1 MLEKKLEKG
10 SLSEIYPIV
19 NVCKTVYEV
28 QPHSHPVFEF
38 FYLKSGAAFFQIND
52 KKYKLLSG
60 DVVFIEPMDV
70 HNVESISNSKFEYI
84 SFVFDN
90 SVFGNENAPS
100 RMFFD
105 SIRVNRIINLPK
117 EILNLMSSVCLD
129 EYKNLAGY
137 ELLQNSVLFA
147 ILSHITISKQYQ
159 EILILR
165 SVTKYNIS
173 AIDKAVEYVREHY
186 KESIVL
192 QDVLNLTNYS
202 KSHFI
207 KLFRDVTGC
216 HFTEY
221 VNKYRIERAAL
232 DLLYTKKN
240 ITEIATD
247 FGFNNIQYF
256 SRVFKE
262 YMKCTP
268 KQFQKK
274 GSTKL

>member
-1 MLEKKLEKG
+1 M
-10 SLSEIYPIV
+10 
-19 NVCKTVYEV
+19 
-28 QPHSHPVFEF
+28 
-38 FYLKSGAAFFQIND
+38 
-52 KKYKLLSG
+52 
-60 DVVFIEPMDV
+60 
-70 HNVESISNSKFEYI
+70 
-84 SFVFDN
+84 
-90 SVFGNENAPS
+90 
-100 RMFFD
+100 
-105 SIRVNRIINLPK
+105 
-117 EILNLMSSVCLD
+117 
-129 EYKNLAGY
+129 
-137 ELLQNSVLFA
+137 
-147 ILSHITISKQYQ
+147 SHITISKQYQ
-159 EILILR
+159 EISILR
-165 SVTKYNIS
+165 SITKYNIS
-173 AIDKAVEYVREHY
+173 AIDKAIEYVREHF

-274 GSTKL
+274 GSTK

>member
-1 MLEKKLEKG
+1 MLEKKLEK
-10 SLSEIYPIV
+10 SHLSEIYPIV
-19 NVCKTVYEV
+19 NVYKTVYAIDS
-28 QPHSHPVFEF
+28 HSHPMFEF
-38 FYLKSGAAFFQIND
+38 FYVKSGSAFFDING
-52 KKYKLLSG
+52 KKYKLKSG
-60 DVVFIEPMDV
+60 DVVFIEPMIV
-70 HNVESISNSKFEYI
+70 HSMEGVSNKQCEYI
-84 SFVFDN
+84 SVIFDN
-90 SVFGNENAPS
+90 SVFGDENNPS
-100 RMFFD
+100 RVFFD
-105 SIRVNRIINLPK
+105 SIKINRLLNLPDG
-117 EILNLMSSVCLD
+117 ILNLMCSVCLD
-129 EYKNLAGY
+129 EYKKLSGY
-137 ELLQNSVLFA
+137 ELLQKSVLYA

-159 EILILR
+159 EIAILR
-165 SVTKYNIS
+165 SLAKYNIS

-262 YMKCTP
+262 YMNCTP

-274 GSTKL
+274 GSTK